1 MLHQL
6 ALPAITDALV
16 ERIAAND
23 AVLLQHASVWAIWK
37 GHQDNLK
44 IQRLQDKGCQLYVL
58 QDNLRSFGINPD
70 QILAGIALI
79 DYPAWVALT
88 VENPVIMTWN

>member
-16 ERIAAND
+16 ERITAKD
-23 AVLLQHASVWAIWK
+23 AVLLQRASVWAVHQ
-37 GHQDNLK
+37 GHLDNLK
-44 IQRLQDKGCQLYVL
+44 IQCLQDKGCQIYVL
-58 QDNLRSFGINPD
+58 QDTLHCFGIDPN
-70 QILAGIALI
+70 QILAGIQLI

-88 VENPVIMTWN
+88 VEHPVIMTWN